1 MICTMAVYNGEL
13 VKFCYKDEVND
24 VFNES
29 DVNVSLDSEVG
40 PKFGKHSARIGKAD
54 FEKV

>member
-24 VFNES
+24 VFNET

-40 PKFGKHSARIGKAD
+40 PKFGVHSARIGIAD